1 MVYIL
6 MGVSG
11 CGKTTVGKKL
21 AGKLNLSFYD
31 ADDFHPEKNVKK
43 MESGV
48 PLNDDDRYPW
58 LEILSDNI
66 ARWNKSE
73 GAVLACSA
81 LKKSYRDHL
90 RKEINSSVTFIY
102 LKGSKELIYD
112 RLKNRE
118 EHYMPSSLLDSQFK
132 TLEEP
137 EDAITITVDSDLEN
151 IIKEIMEQLRL

>member
-1 MVYIL
+1 MVYVL

-21 AGKLNLSFYD
+21 AGDLNLPFYD
-31 ADDFHPEKNVKK
+31 ADDFHPEDNVNK

-58 LEILSDNI
+58 LEILSENI
-66 ARWNKSE
+66 AKWNRSK

-90 RKEINSSVTFIY
+90 RKGNQDRVTFIY
-102 LKGSKELIYD
+102 LKGARELIYH

-118 EHYMPSSLLDSQFK
+118 EHYMPSSLLDSQFE

-137 EDAITITVDSDLEN
+137 EHAITISVDSDPEN
-151 IIKEIMEQLRL
+151 IIIEIMNHLRL